1 VGALLRSLAQ
11 DLRHGARMF
20 ARNPGLTAIAVVSI
34 AFGTGAN
41 VAMFSVTDAML
52 LRPLPVLHPDALLA
66 VGSRVRRGPVY
77 NTRASYL
84 DYLDIRDRTRT
95 FEGLLA
101 YDYSTVGV
109 TVRAGDLPR
118 VVMASFVSDN
128 YFSVLGRELAMGRPF
143 HPDEAKAGTARPVA
157 ILSHGMWR
165 NDYLGN
171 PEVIGRTLRVAGRD
185 FTIVG
190 VAPETFTGLHA
201 LLRESL
207 FLPLGMLGEAGNRI
221 WLDRPDVL
229 AARDARNLTLKGRLR
244 AGATLAEAQAELSA
258 IGRDLE
264 RAYPTTNANVAL
276 IAQTELDF
284 KFEQRP
290 LDAAMI
296 LVLTTLSVAVLCV
309 ACANV
314 AGLLAS
320 RGPVRAREMAVRLAI
335 GADRARLIRQLLTES
350 FAVAAAGA
358 VGGLLVGQIGIRLLR
373 QIQLPTDLI
382 KPPLFELDDRALLV
396 SLAVAAAS
404 ALIVGLGPALQTT
417 QVDLTSSLKSGDRGG
432 SRERV
437 TGRAVL
443 VSVQVALSLVM
454 LTIAVFAVQIAARE
468 LGAGPGFR
476 TAQIAKIT
484 VDPGQARYDEARAA
498 RFFARVLEETRA
510 LPGVRSASI
519 TSAMPMHSFQFA
531 PIVPEGSQLP
541 PDQSSVPAWVNS
553 VDDRYF
559 ETMDIDVVAG
569 RGFTSE
575 DDEAAPPVA
584 IVNTTLARHYWR
596 DVNPVGA
603 RVQVL
608 DAPRP
613 SVEIVGVVE
622 TTKLAF
628 PGELPQEAIYFPYR
642 QRPRGQMVVL
652 AHTAGASAELLEP
665 MRDVVLR
672 LDRDVPIFDVQTM
685 EEFYYVSATSLLGT
699 IVEMIGGIGVM
710 GLALTMVGLYGLVSY
725 GVSRRTREIGIRIAV
740 GATYARIVR
749 MILHEGMRPAWLG
762 LAAGLL
768 LSAITDRLLLRL
780 VPVEQHV
787 GRETYYIV
795 LPLVAVVTLTAA
807 FVPARRAAKVS
818 PTVALRC
825 E

>member
-1 VGALLRSLAQ
+1 
-11 DLRHGARMF
+11 
-20 ARNPGLTAIAVVSI
+20 
-34 AFGTGAN
+34 
-41 VAMFSVTDAML
+41 
-52 LRPLPVLHPDALLA
+52 
-66 VGSRVRRGPVY
+66 
-77 NTRASYL
+77 
-84 DYLDIRDRTRT
+84 
-95 FEGLLA
+95 
-101 YDYSTVGV
+101 
-109 TVRAGDLPR
+109 
-118 VVMASFVSDN
+118 
-128 YFSVLGRELAMGRPF
+128 
-143 HPDEAKAGTARPVA
+143 
-157 ILSHGMWR
+157 
-165 NDYLGN
+165 
-171 PEVIGRTLRVAGRD
+171 
-185 FTIVG
+185 
-190 VAPETFTGLHA
+190 
-201 LLRESL
+201 
-207 FLPLGMLGEAGNRI
+207 
-221 WLDRPDVL
+221 
-229 AARDARNLTLKGRLR
+229 
-244 AGATLAEAQAELSA
+244 
-258 IGRDLE
+258 
-264 RAYPTTNANVAL
+264 
-276 IAQTELDF
+276 
-284 KFEQRP
+284 
-290 LDAAMI
+290 
-296 LVLTTLSVAVLCV
+296 
-309 ACANV
+309 
-314 AGLLAS
+314 
-320 RGPVRAREMAVRLAI
+320 
-335 GADRARLIRQLLTES
+335 
-350 FAVAAAGA
+350 
-358 VGGLLVGQIGIRLLR
+358 
-373 QIQLPTDLI
+373 
-382 KPPLFELDDRALLV
+382 
-396 SLAVAAAS
+396 
-404 ALIVGLGPALQTT
+404 
-417 QVDLTSSLKSGDRGG
+417 
-432 SRERV
+432 
-437 TGRAVL
+437 
-443 VSVQVALSLVM
+443 
-454 LTIAVFAVQIAARE
+454 
-468 LGAGPGFR
+468 
-476 TAQIAKIT
+476 
-484 VDPGQARYDEARAA
+484 
-498 RFFARVLEETRA
+498 
-510 LPGVRSASI
+510 
-519 TSAMPMHSFQFA
+519 
-531 PIVPEGSQLP
+531 
-541 PDQSSVPAWVNS
+541 
-553 VDDRYF
+553 
-559 ETMDIDVVAG
+559 MDIDVVAG